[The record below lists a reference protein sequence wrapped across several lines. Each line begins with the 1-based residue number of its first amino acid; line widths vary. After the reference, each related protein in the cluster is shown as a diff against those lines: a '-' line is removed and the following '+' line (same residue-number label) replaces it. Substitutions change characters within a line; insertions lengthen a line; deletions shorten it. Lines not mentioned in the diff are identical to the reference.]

1 MTKRRT
7 YYTAVKDIRKLF
19 GLKKEIKGIKDI
31 VLRNINNFF
40 EYEKKEENRYKS
52 IRVNYFWSNNYIE
65 YKSNGDRKKTLSV
78 KEYLD
83 KIRLYLKDIMND
95 LKQSDT

>member
-31 VLRNINNFF
+31 VLRNINH
-40 EYEKKEENRYKS
+40 YKS

>member
-31 VLRNINNFF
+31 VLRNIF
-40 EYEKKEENRYKS
+40 EYEKKEENHYKS